1 MGHVVIATWKAKPGA
16 RDKVLQILEEMT
28 PGNRSEPKMVHFQAQ
43 VSTTEPDTIV
53 LYEHYTDESGYEDHR
68 ATEAFQGRVLG
79 EAVHLL
85 AERKGESF
93 TTVVGDDRFHHGR
106 CPSRGGFRHRGC
118 GRTGAR
124 TAA

>member
-1 MGHVVIATWKAKPGA
+1 MGHVVIATWKAKTGA

-85 AERKGESF
+85 AERKVESF
-93 TTVVGDDRFHHGR
+93 TTVGGDVD
-106 CPSRGGFRHRGC
+106 S
-118 GRTGAR
+118 
-124 TAA
+124 

>member
-1 MGHVVIATWKAKPGA
+1 MGHVVIATWKAKLGA

-68 ATEAFQGRVLG
+68 ATEALQGRALG
-79 EAVHLL
+79 EAATLPAGRRV
-85 AERKGESF
+85 GSVP
-93 TTVVGDDRFHHGR
+93 TVGGAVAS
-106 CPSRGGFRHRGC
+106 SRPRPHWPLPL
-118 GRTGAR
+118 
-124 TAA
+124 